1 MARMLL
7 IHWMKS
13 TIIRLLIIFLKSV
26 NNKNIDSN
34 ITETV
39 FYEKHIFSY
48 LEYPPPYL
56 YFWHQLLAITIESY
70 NHDLMAMFF
79 YNIHVP
85 VYCDNLRVLSP
96 QLSSKELTYRLFA
109 FNLLGISKL

>member
-7 IHWMKS
+7 IHWMKR
-13 TIIRLLIIFLKSV
+13 TIIGLLIIFLKSV

-48 LEYPPPYL
+48 LEYPPPPPL
-56 YFWHQLLAITIESY
+56 PLFLTSITGY
-70 NHDLMAMFF
+70 ND
-79 YNIHVP
+79 
-85 VYCDNLRVLSP
+85 
-96 QLSSKELTYRLFA
+96 
-109 FNLLGISKL
+109 